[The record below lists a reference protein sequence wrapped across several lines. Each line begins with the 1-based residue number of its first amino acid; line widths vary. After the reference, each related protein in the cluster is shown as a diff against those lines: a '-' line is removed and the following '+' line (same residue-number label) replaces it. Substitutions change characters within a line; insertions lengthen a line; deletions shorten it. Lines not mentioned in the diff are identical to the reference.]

1 MSIIGDIAKFG
12 DVELAIKK
20 QQKQTL
26 TVAMMTGS
34 LPSSSNSSTTSS
46 NGSLRL
52 PASDDQF
59 VDDFVSR
66 LIKEDTEDDLVFGL
80 NSLLKQ
86 TLSDNGDSNGLDEPS
101 LFLSKHWSTNQTI
114 QPIHHQ
120 GQPPFRNNNNVV
132 DPLKILTSELAENFS
147 SNGGCG
153 INGLSSGNGSNG
165 RHHDSGYISPNLP
178 PTSGSG
184 SGPAGNGK
192 AFCFDQGN
200 VNSSQHPV
208 PVPVQEQQPRVDP
221 VLLQQVLQQQQHH
234 PKHQQQ
240 QHMINHRPIT
250 GARNHHRQHHH
261 NMGPHHQLRGGGNG
275 YQPNQP
281 KFYDN
286 PYEIYNLLPP
296 PEYLRNMPPP
306 TVPIPKLPCLEPYNN
321 ENNGGMGHPGPIRGP
336 GFYPPFPAHWRAA
349 VPPPPPP
356 PQPHVYRGRPP
367 MQQPPMMVNHM
378 TSTRHFRSG
387 TSTELHTRLEECYE
401 QFKQLEKERKKT
413 EADLAR
419 HYPGKKVSSANNTP
433 IPRLPPNPSRVDRL
447 IVDNLREH
455 ARVETLISKM
465 ERLRQNQSFEETVKS
480 SMSSWIEA
488 IRTVQRRRRQEI
500 VNAANSGVKILA
512 GGQPQTIK
520 IPDEKEVLGLT
531 EAIKELSVAECKART
546 SLWAALQIT
555 IDDATAPATT
565 SGCVISGVISGSG
578 VTSGPTTLTNVL
590 SDNNKKSEQSTT
602 NQIC

>member
-1 MSIIGDIAKFG
+1 MSIIGDIAKIG
-12 DVELAIKK
+12 DVEKIKK

-26 TVAMMTGS
+26 TAMMTGS
-34 LPSSSNSSTTSS
+34 LPSSSSSSTTSS

-66 LIKEDTEDDLVFGL
+66 LIKEDSEDDLVFGL

-101 LFLSKHWSTNQTI
+101 LFLSKHWSTSQTI
-114 QPIHHQ
+114 QPVHQ

-132 DPLKILTSELAENFS
+132 DPLKILTSELAENLG
-147 SNGGCG
+147 NGGSG
-153 INGLSSGNGSNG
+153 INGSNGQTGSNG

-178 PTSGSG
+178 PTSSG
-184 SGPAGNGK
+184 SGTGNGK
-192 AFCFDQGN
+192 AFCFDGN
-200 VNSSQHPV
+200 SQHPV
-208 PVPVQEQQPRVDP
+208 VPVEQPRVDP
-221 VLLQQVLQQQQHH
+221 VLLQQVLQQQQH
-234 PKHQQQ
+234 PAKQQQ

-261 NMGPHHQLRGGGNG
+261 NVGPHHQLRGGGNG
-275 YQPNQP
+275 YQPP
-281 KFYDN
+281 KFYD

-306 TVPIPKLPCLEPYNN
+306 AMPIPKLPCLEPYNN
-321 ENNGGMGHPGPIRGP
+321 ENNGGMGHQGPIRGP
-336 GFYPPFPAHWRAA
+336 GFYPPFPAHWRPA

-367 MQQPPMMVNHM
+367 MQQPPMMVSHM

-555 IDDATAPATT
+555 IDDATAP
-565 SGCVISGVISGSG
+565 ISGSG
-578 VTSGPTTLTNVL
+578 LTSGTTLTNVL
-590 SDNNKKSEQSTT
+590 ADNKKSEPTTT
-602 NQIC
+602 NQI